1 MNSQLLFLTISFIS
15 LISILSFGQ
24 DQEIITVQGEAQVG
38 MPEYKSMMEVKQE
51 AEEYAIIDALEKAFG
66 IAVIEGNTTFVQDV
80 VTKERVETNT
90 VFNSIANTLVK
101 GEVIEVLDKQFALV
115 YGEILIEGKKRQL
128 KEYRCTVKIRARE
141 FKDNPV
147 DFEMFPLKCLDI
159 HCKATTFNA
168 GKDDFYIYFRC
179 PVSGYLA
186 IYLDDG
192 EHAQRLLPY
201 RQMGPA
207 FEQGV
212 PVIAN
217 TEYFLFSNEEPYQY
231 FDATADEYVFE
242 TDQLVDQDRLFVVFS
257 NNLIVQPY
265 IEKDYGSDELSEAER
280 EVGWRMPDALA
291 SEDFQRWLINS
302 RIKNRDIVVEVED
315 ITIKR

>member
-141 FKDNPV
+141 YKDNPV